1 MPRRLVAF
9 AAIAV
14 VLAAVFVRLGI
25 WQLHRLDQRR
35 ARNAL
40 VSQRLVAAPVDVSA
54 LTSDTADAR
63 FRRVRVSGTPDY
75 EHELVLTLRSESGSP
90 GLDLVTPLRR
100 AGNDTAVLV
109 NRGWVFSADG
119 TTVDETQWQESD
131 TTFVGY
137 AELVGDRPAGPVMR
151 SDLRLIREVDRA
163 VIARAIPYPVASVY
177 VVATDSAAGSAHR
190 PRRLKAPPLDEGPHL
205 SYAIQW
211 FSFAAI
217 AIVGA
222 AIVIIRGSR
231 EEQGSPD
238 ESLV

>member
-9 AAIAV
+9 GTIAV
-14 VLAAVFVRLGI
+14 VLAALFVRLGI

-40 VSQRLVAAPVDVSA
+40 VSRRLVAAPVDVSA
-54 LTSDTADAR
+54 LTSDTAEAR

-75 EHELVLTLRSESGSP
+75 DHELVLTLRSENGSP
-90 GLDLVTPLRR
+90 GLDLVTPIRR

-119 TTVDETQWQESD
+119 TTVDETQWRESD
-131 TTFVGY
+131 TTFIGY
-137 AELVGDRPAGPVMR
+137 AEVVGDRPAGPVMR
-151 SDLRLIREVDRA
+151 SDPRLIREMDRA
-163 VIARAIPYPVASVY
+163 VISRAIPYPVAPVY
-177 VVATDSAAGSAHR
+177 VVATDSATGSAHR
-190 PRRLKAPPLDEGPHL
+190 PRRLKPPPLDEGPHM

-222 AIVIIRGSR
+222 AIVIVRGYR
-231 EEQGSPD
+231 EERETGV
-238 ESLV
+238 ESQV

>member
-1 MPRRLVAF
+1 MNRRLVAF

-25 WQLHRLDQRR
+25 WQLHRLDERK

-40 VSQRLVAAPVDVSA
+40 VSRRLVAPAVDVSA
-54 LTSDTADAR
+54 LTSDTGDAR

-75 EHELVLTLRSESGSP
+75 DHELVLTLRSESGSP
-90 GLDLVTPLRR
+90 GLDLLTPIRR

-119 TTVDETQWQESD
+119 TTVNETQWREPD
-131 TTFVGY
+131 TVFAGY
-137 AELVGDRPAGPVMR
+137 AEVVGSRPATPIMR
-151 SDLRLIREVDRA
+151 RDPRLIREVDRA
-163 VIARAIPYPVASVY
+163 AIARAIPYPVAAVY
-177 VVATDSAAGSAHR
+177 VVATDSAAESANR
-190 PRRLKAPPLDEGPHL
+190 PRRLKPPPLDEGPHL

-217 AIVGA
+217 AVIGAGIV
-222 AIVIIRGSR
+222 VIRGR
-231 EEQGSPD
+231 ED
-238 ESLV
+238 RSLV